1 MSPDLSL
8 GIILLSLAGVLMSG
22 IPIFFGLL
30 GMSIVFLLF
39 FQGTSALYL
48 SFVSMLTTVTKDIY
62 IAVPLFVLMASLL
75 QSSGIIGDLY
85 SMMYKWMGGIRG
97 GLGVGTIL
105 ICTILAAMTGIGAT
119 GVISVGLMAYPEMKR
134 RGYHK
139 SIGLGCI
146 PAGGALGPLIPPSVV
161 MIIMGGFTSVS
172 VGKLFAAGV
181 IPGLLVSLG
190 MIVYILVKCYVNPS
204 LAPALSIEERINWVG
219 KLISLRSI
227 ILPLL
232 LIVAVLGGI
241 YAGACTPT
249 EAGGVGAVGAAA
261 CGLIRRRLSWDGLK
275 EALTTTLNVTVMVM
289 SLLIGGTIFSTLLST
304 TNSGPLINSIVGE
317 MQIST
322 IGILIIMQVI
332 GLIMGCFMDGAAII
346 MITVPVFFPIVLTQG
361 IDPLWFSFLYS
372 MCIVIGYITPPF
384 GMNLFYMK
392 GIVSG
397 EATMGEIYHAI
408 MPYVAIWVMVFIL
421 CIAFP
426 DLPLW
431 LTGKVA

>member
-232 LIVAVLGGI
+232 LIV
-241 YAGACTPT
+241 
-249 EAGGVGAVGAAA
+249 
-261 CGLIRRRLSWDGLK
+261 
-275 EALTTTLNVTVMVM
+275 
-289 SLLIGGTIFSTLLST
+289 F
-304 TNSGPLINSIVGE
+304 
-317 MQIST
+317 
-322 IGILIIMQVI
+322 
-332 GLIMGCFMDGAAII
+332 
-346 MITVPVFFPIVLTQG
+346 
-361 IDPLWFSFLYS
+361 LW
-372 MCIVIGYITPPF
+372 
-384 GMNLFYMK
+384 
-392 GIVSG
+392 
-397 EATMGEIYHAI
+397 
-408 MPYVAIWVMVFIL
+408 
-421 CIAFP
+421 
-426 DLPLW
+426 W
-431 LTGKVA
+431 LT